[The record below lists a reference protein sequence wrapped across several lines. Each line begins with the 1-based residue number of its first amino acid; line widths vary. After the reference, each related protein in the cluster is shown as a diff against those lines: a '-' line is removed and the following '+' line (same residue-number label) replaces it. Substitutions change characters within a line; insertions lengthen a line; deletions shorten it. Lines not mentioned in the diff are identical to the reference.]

1 MTDSKGWK
9 LDLAFN
15 GYHITHSSGVCVF
28 YVPGDSVIYN
38 EYWIILEEFLYRLEP
53 AKFDYH

>member
-1 MTDSKGWK
+1 MTDSKEWK

-38 EYWIILEEFLYRLEP
+38 EYWIIWKSFFIEP